1 MPRTFRYQF
10 EIVCMGE
17 GNADELKMAELIDLA
32 VRGLIDDDEFIHALD
47 EKEAVSVDVTKL
59 DR

>member
-1 MPRTFRYQF
+1 
-10 EIVCMGE
+10 MGE
-17 GNADELKMAELIDLA
+17 GDADELKIAELIDLA
-32 VRGLIDDDEFIHALD
+32 VRGLIDDDEFIQALD